1 MIRGTDL
8 SHADICEISTELE
21 GKPRPATPPPRS
33 ITTRCS
39 RLRRQL
45 SEAHR
50 HPSPTVLSHQR
61 DWPGRDV
68 GAEQCR
74 GTGTARLRTCAALL
88 QSLGRPGCSGRRN
101 CNVNLDDLRG
111 DRPDLHCEPQQARA
125 TLAIF
130 NRTRQLWWLLLVPS
144 QTDLNQAE
152 GGRECH
158 FERFMQA
165 AWHTYSSPFRGR
177 RSE

>member
-1 MIRGTDL
+1 MIRGADL
-8 SHADICEISTELE
+8 SHADICEISTELDAE
-21 GKPRPATPPPRS
+21 ESLDPQPPGHVHHHR
-33 ITTRCS
+33 RG

-74 GTGTARLRTCAALL
+74 GTVRPACGTCAALL

-101 CNVNLDDLRG
+101 CNVNLDELRG
-111 DRPDLHCEPQQARA
+111 DRPDLDCEPQQAGGIPRNLQLDETDGMVSRPVEVCEFQTYFA
-125 TLAIF
+125 NDLAKSRVTL
-130 NRTRQLWWLLLVPS
+130 RV
-144 QTDLNQAE
+144 
-152 GGRECH
+152 
-158 FERFMQA
+158 A
-165 AWHTYSSPFRGR
+165 AGFA
-177 RSE
+177 RSEANTVDL